1 MDIQRNV
8 RGIEDAEAYDRKRLL
23 RDVRTPLEKA
33 LDVLKGQN
41 AQLIGMG
48 GAGVCLLVF
57 PALVLPLFL
66 LGVLFFL
73 PTAYR
78 MKSGRSR
85 LPFRMP
91 IGEPGEDGGDP
102 LPGRRGY
109 AKPEGIFYLGN
120 RLQDRK
126 ELWLKAKDVLTH
138 TLLFGMTGSGK
149 TETLVSL
156 AYNSLATGSG
166 LFYIDP
172 KASPKLD
179 FQIWQMARFLG
190 RDDDFRTLNY
200 GTSGKVQGKSPR
212 RLSNTNN
219 PFTTGSA
226 EALTQLL
233 VSLMPASDGANSI
246 FADKAQAL
254 ISGIMY
260 ALVDLR
266 DKGKLKLSTSTIRDH
281 LALEKCVSLARNKDL
296 GDAARASITAAL
308 NTCGWLSSKGD
319 DEQPQSFAEQFGY
332 AQSYF
337 GKPMSSL
344 TDTYSHIYGAEDGEV
359 DFADA
364 IMQRRILV
372 VLLPSLEKS
381 QAELAS
387 LGKISLSAIRNA
399 CSVGLGANIE
409 GGAADVLESL
419 PTDAI
424 GIGPYLCIVDEY
436 AAIVT
441 PGFEVVLTQG
451 RGLGIAAIVA
461 SQDYAGIFEADQKGA
476 QQMVANTSI
485 KVFMK
490 MQDAEKTWDLIR
502 GQAGQTTVIRST
514 GYRVRE
520 DRGSGYLDTQ
530 DTAVDKEDR
539 VDLRDLQEQIEGEA
553 HFVFSGQIVR
563 GDMFY
568 ASPSLKNAQLR
579 VPQFLQLLREPKEE
593 TKNAAAE
600 GTKKEA
606 GHAA

>member
-1 MDIQRNV
+1 MDIQRKV

-33 LDVLKGQN
+33 LDALKGQH
-41 AQLIGMG
+41 AQLVGMG

-57 PALVLPLFL
+57 PAMAMPLFL

-78 MKSGRSR
+78 LKFGRNR

-102 LPGRRGY
+102 LPGRGGY
-109 AKPEGIFYLGN
+109 ARPEGIFFLGN

-138 TLLFGMTGSGK
+138 TLLFGT

-266 DKGKLKLSTSTIRDH
+266 DRGEIKLSTSTIRDH
-281 LALEKCVSLARNKDL
+281 LALEACVKLARDERL
-296 GDAARASITAAL
+296 GEAARASIRAAL
-308 NTCGWLSSKGD
+308 NTCGWLAESPD
-319 DEQPQSFAEQFGY
+319 DKQPQSFAEQFGY

-381 QAELAS
+381 PAELAS

-461 SQDYAGIFEADQKGA
+461 SQDYAGILEADQKGA

-485 KVFMK
+485 KIFMK

-502 GQAGQTTVIRST
+502 GQAGQTTVIRTT

-539 VDLRDLQEQIEGEA
+539 VELRDLQEQIEGEA
-553 HFVFSGQIVR
+553 HFVFSGQVVR

-579 VPQFLQLLREPKEE
+579 VPQLLQLLREPKEKE
-593 TKNAAAE
+593 NAAN

>member
-1 MDIQRNV
+1 MDMRKI
-8 RGIEDAEAYDRKRLL
+8 RGIEDSEAHDRKRLM
-23 RDVRTPLEKA
+23 RDVRTPVEKFV
-33 LDVLKGQN
+33 DVLKSPN
-41 AQLIGMG
+41 VQLGGIG
-48 GAGVCLLVF
+48 GAGVCLIAF
-57 PALVLPLFL
+57 PACCLFFFAV
-66 LGVLFFL
+66 GVLFFVL
-73 PTAYR
+73 RCVTASR
-78 MKSGRSR
+78 ER

-91 IGEPGEDGGDP
+91 IGLSGVDRGDP

-109 AKPEGIFYLGN
+109 AKPEGIFFLGN
-120 RLQDRK
+120 RLQSK
-126 ELWLKAKDVLTH
+126 EELWLKAKDILTH
-138 TLLFGMTGSGK
+138 TLLFGTTGSGK

-156 AYNSLATGSG
+156 SYNALATGSG

-172 KASPKLD
+172 KASPKLAV
-179 FQIWQMARFLG
+179 QIWQMARFLG
-190 RDDDFRTLNY
+190 RDDDFRVLNY
-200 GTSGKVQGKSPR
+200 GTSGKVKGKSPR

-219 PFTTGSA
+219 PFTFGSA

-233 VSLMPASDGANSI
+233 VSLMPSSEGGNQI

-254 ISGIMY
+254 ISGVMY

-266 DKGKLKLSTSTIRDH
+266 DKGLIKLSTSTIRDH
-281 LALEKCVSLARNKDL
+281 LALEVCVRLARNPDL
-296 GDAARASITAAL
+296 DDAARKSIHAAL
-308 NTCGWLSSKGD
+308 TTSGWLAEKGD
-319 DEQPQSFAEQFGY
+319 DEQPESFAEQFGY

-337 GKPMSSL
+337 GKALSSL

-381 QAELAS
+381 PAELAS

-399 CSVGLGANIE
+399 CAVGLGSHVE
-409 GGAADVLESL
+409 GDAADVLEAL

-461 SQDYAGIFEADQKGA
+461 SQDYAGILEADKKGA
-476 QQMVANTSI
+476 QQMVANTSV

-490 MQDAEKTWDLIR
+490 MQDAEKTWELIR

-514 GYRVRE
+514 GFSVDRERGGAYADTLSTSVDRE
-520 DRGSGYLDTQ
+520 DR
-530 DTAVDKEDR
+530 VE
-539 VDLRDLQEQIEGEA
+539 LRDLQEQIEGEA

-563 GDMFY
+563 GDMFF
-568 ASPSLKNAQLR
+568 ANPSLKNAQLR
-579 VPQFLQLLREPKEE
+579 VPQFLQLGMESTPTSL
-593 TKNAAAE
+593 
-600 GTKKEA
+600 
-606 GHAA
+606 

>member
-1 MDIQRNV
+1 MTERKV
-8 RGIEDAEAYDRKRLL
+8 RGLEDREAQERKNLL
-23 RDVRTPLEKA
+23 RDVRSPAHKLADA
-33 LDVLKGQN
+33 LKNGTVQTCGVF
-41 AQLIGMG
+41 
-48 GAGVCLLVF
+48 GAGGCLFAF
-57 PALVLPLFL
+57 PVVATPFFG
-66 LGVLFFL
+66 LGLFFFML
-73 PTAYR
+73 R
-78 MKSGRSR
+78 CLCVRNER

-91 IGEPGEDGGDP
+91 LGLSGTDKGDP
-102 LPGRRGY
+102 LPGRRGF
-109 AKPEGIFYLGN
+109 AKPEGIFFLGN
-120 RLQDRK
+120 RLQDGK
-126 ELWLKAKDVLTH
+126 ELWLKAKDILTH
-138 TLLFGMTGSGK
+138 MLLFGTTGSGK

-156 AYNSLATGSG
+156 SYNALATGSG

-172 KASPKLD
+172 KSSPKLS

-190 RDDDFRTLNY
+190 RDDDFRVLNY
-200 GTSGKVQGKSPR
+200 GTSGKVKGKSPR

-219 PFTTGSA
+219 PFTFGSA

-254 ISGIMY
+254 ISGVMY

-266 DKGKLKLSTSTIRDH
+266 DKGLLKLSTSVIRDA
-281 LALEKCVSLARNKDL
+281 LALEKCVELALRPEL
-296 GDAARASITAAL
+296 DAESSASIKAAL
-308 NTCGWLSSKGD
+308 GTSGWIAGREMKD
-319 DEQPQSFAEQFGY
+319 QPPSFAEQFGY

-337 GKPMSSL
+337 GKALSSL

-364 IMQRRILV
+364 IIQRRILV
-372 VLLPSLEKS
+372 VLLPSLEKAP
-381 QAELAS
+381 AELAS

-399 CSVGLGANIE
+399 CAVGLGAQIE
-409 GGAADVLESL
+409 GDVADVLEAL

-461 SQDYAGIFEADQKGA
+461 SQDYAGILEADKKGA

-485 KVFMK
+485 KSFMK
-490 MQDAEKTWDLIR
+490 MQDAEKTWELIR
-502 GQAGQTTVIRST
+502 GQAGQGTVVRSSGFTVNDKSGSIYADTMNTTI
-514 GYRVRE
+514 E
-520 DRGSGYLDTQ
+520 
-530 DTAVDKEDR
+530 KEDR

-553 HFVFSGQIVR
+553 HFIFSGQVVR

-568 ASPSLKNAQLR
+568 ANPSLKRAQLR
-579 VPQFLQLLREPKEE
+579 VPQLIQLGQEVSYD
-593 TKNAAAE
+593 AAA
-600 GTKKEA
+600 
-606 GHAA
+606 